1 MKPPKTKK
9 IEKVLEIH
17 GDRRIDPYFWLNE
30 RENPDVIK
38 YLEEEN
44 DYCGLIMR
52 DTEDLQQK
60 LFEEMKARY
69 KKDDESIPYFFNK
82 YWYSVRY
89 EEGKEYSIFC
99 RRHGSPDSPEEI
111 ILDENILAEGNEY
124 YEIGSLAVSPG
135 NDIAAFSEDKVGRRL
150 FTIRFKNLS
159 TGEFLEDEI
168 ANTAGKA
175 VWANDNQH
183 VFYVKKS
190 RTLRSYKVYRHKIG
204 TDPAEDLLV
213 YHEKDTSFDVSIYK
227 AKSQEFIFIAASNS
241 VSDEHRFIPAD
252 DVDSDWKIIA
262 KRAKN
267 FEYAVEHFQDQFYI
281 ITNADG
287 AENFKLITTPVAQPS
302 RENWKDLVPYRPEI
316 LLEGFEVFKDYLV
329 LEEREKGLLRLK
341 IIESATGEAH
351 YLQFSDP
358 AYTAYIG
365 LNLEFNTAKLRYGY
379 TSLTK
384 PAATLEY
391 DMKSRETTVIRK
403 QEVLGGTFKEEN
415 YVSERIWARS
425 RDGKNE
431 IPISLV
437 YHKDTKKSADTPLL
451 LYGYGS
457 YGHTVDAGF
466 SAVRLSLLD
475 RGFIYAIAHI
485 RGGEYLGR
493 HWYEDGKML
502 AKRNTFYDFVDAA
515 GHLIAESYT
524 SPRHMYA
531 MGGSAGGL
539 LVGAVLNMAPEL
551 FHGAV
556 AQVPFVD
563 VVTTM
568 LDETIPL
575 TAGEYEEW
583 GDPRNEEYYHYM
595 KSYSPYDNISQQQ
608 YPHLLVTT
616 GLHDS
621 QVQYWEPA
629 KWVAKLRDCKSDN
642 NLLLFKTDM
651 SSGHGGAS
659 GRFESF
665 REDALEFAF
674 LLKLENYRP

>member
-252 DVDSDWKIIA
+252 DVD
-262 KRAKN
+262 
-267 FEYAVEHFQDQFYI
+267 
-281 ITNADG
+281 
-287 AENFKLITTPVAQPS
+287 
-302 RENWKDLVPYRPEI
+302 
-316 LLEGFEVFKDYLV
+316 
-329 LEEREKGLLRLK
+329 
-341 IIESATGEAH
+341 
-351 YLQFSDP
+351 
-358 AYTAYIG
+358 
-365 LNLEFNTAKLRYGY
+365 
-379 TSLTK
+379 
-384 PAATLEY
+384 
-391 DMKSRETTVIRK
+391 
-403 QEVLGGTFKEEN
+403 
-415 YVSERIWARS
+415 
-425 RDGKNE
+425 
-431 IPISLV
+431 
-437 YHKDTKKSADTPLL
+437 
-451 LYGYGS
+451 
-457 YGHTVDAGF
+457 
-466 SAVRLSLLD
+466 LSL
-475 RGFIYAIAHI
+475 IHI
-485 RGGEYLGR
+485 
-493 HWYEDGKML
+493 
-502 AKRNTFYDFVDAA
+502 
-515 GHLIAESYT
+515 
-524 SPRHMYA
+524 
-531 MGGSAGGL
+531 
-539 LVGAVLNMAPEL
+539 
-551 FHGAV
+551 
-556 AQVPFVD
+556 
-563 VVTTM
+563 
-568 LDETIPL
+568 
-575 TAGEYEEW
+575 
-583 GDPRNEEYYHYM
+583 
-595 KSYSPYDNISQQQ
+595 
-608 YPHLLVTT
+608 
-616 GLHDS
+616 
-621 QVQYWEPA
+621 
-629 KWVAKLRDCKSDN
+629 
-642 NLLLFKTDM
+642 
-651 SSGHGGAS
+651 
-659 GRFESF
+659 
-665 REDALEFAF
+665 
-674 LLKLENYRP
+674 